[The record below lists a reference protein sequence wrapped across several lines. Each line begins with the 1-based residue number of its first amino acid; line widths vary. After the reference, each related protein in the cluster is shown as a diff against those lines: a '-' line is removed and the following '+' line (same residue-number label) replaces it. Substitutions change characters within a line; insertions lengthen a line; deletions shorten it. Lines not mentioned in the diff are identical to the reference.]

1 MIKILHTADWHLGKK
16 LDSFSRLEEQILVMN
31 EIVEIADQQQ
41 VDLVLIAGD
50 LFDNFNPSVEAVE
63 LFYKTLKRF
72 SNNGKRPVIAIS
84 GNHDSPSLIDAP
96 DPLAREC
103 GIILIGYPNAK
114 IQEFE
119 LNDFKI
125 SKSVEGMIELKLNS
139 FDFPIRIIHTP
150 YANEIRL
157 KQYFGENKE
166 EALNE
171 VLATNWKNIANE
183 YCDENGVNL
192 LMAHLYMNQKGA
204 EILEEPEGEKPIKIG
219 NADMIFSEAI
229 PPQIQYTAL
238 GHLHGFK
245 NIGTEIKPVV
255 YSSSPL
261 CYSFSEAG
269 QTKYV
274 SIIEAEPNQT
284 ISYHKVELKNILLND
299 IKKEYPFVFE
309 LAIYFTKRTEEI
321 FNCAISENEIG
332 FIAMHLGIGL
342 ESQKLSNRY
351 KAILIH
357 PYDNKVKDQLITF
370 LTTKFSSQIE
380 LVNSISY
387 IDEIK
392 INEEN
397 PDIIL
402 STTQLNVDFT
412 YILISPFGLT
422 KDEIKIINYLNE
434 LNIIKLQKDNHMI
447 LKDFFSRDLF
457 YMDMEFDN
465 SEDIIRFLSDK
476 LLEQG
481 IVSNNFYKSVLDR
494 ESISPTSFEQFI
506 AVPHPIVFDSFSSK
520 GAVCILKRPIQWGEY
535 QVKIVI
541 LFAIKNEDRKKL
553 KDYYSLIGQAIIEEN
568 SLRRLLAAKS
578 YSQFLDVFSA

>member
-16 LDSFSRLEEQILVMN
+16 LDSFSRLEEQVLVMN

-63 LFYKTLKRF
+63 LFYKTLKRL
-72 SNNGKRPVIAIS
+72 SNNGKRPVVAIS

-139 FDFPIRIIHTP
+139 FDYPIRIIHTP

-166 EALNE
+166 DALNE

-183 YCDENGVNL
+183 YCDANGVNL

-219 NADMIFSEAI
+219 NADMIFSDAI

-245 NIGTEIKPVV
+245 NIGSEENPVV

-284 ISYHKVELKNILLND
+284 VSYHKVELKNGKPLIRKTFDDINLAVEWLN
-299 IKKEYPFVFE
+299 ENQNALVE
-309 LAIYFTKRTEEI
+309 LT
-321 FNCAISENEIG
+321 
-332 FIAMHLGIGL
+332 L
-342 ESQKLSNRY
+342 ESDSFLKVDERKLIYQSHDG
-351 KAILIH
+351 IIHLI
-357 PYDNKVKDQLITF
+357 PKVKNQEVEMVEYKFADQ
-370 LTTKFSSQIE
+370 TKDMKE
-380 LVNSISY
+380 LFADYFKSKNGNQEPN
-387 IDEIK
+387 DEIK
-392 INEEN
+392 
-397 PDIIL
+397 
-402 STTQLNVDFT
+402 
-412 YILISPFGLT
+412 
-422 KDEIKIINYLNE
+422 
-434 LNIIKLQKDNHMI
+434 
-447 LKDFFSRDLF
+447 DLF
-457 YMDMEFDN
+457 NEILN
-465 SEDIIRFLSDK
+465 S
-476 LLEQG
+476 
-481 IVSNNFYKSVLDR
+481 
-494 ESISPTSFEQFI
+494 
-506 AVPHPIVFDSFSSK
+506 
-520 GAVCILKRPIQWGEY
+520 
-535 QVKIVI
+535 
-541 LFAIKNEDRKKL
+541 
-553 KDYYSLIGQAIIEEN
+553 
-568 SLRRLLAAKS
+568 
-578 YSQFLDVFSA
+578 

>member
-16 LDSFSRLEEQILVMN
+16 LDSFSRLEEQVLVMN

-63 LFYKTLKRF
+63 LFYKTLKRL
-72 SNNGKRPVIAIS
+72 SNNGKRPVVAIS

-139 FDFPIRIIHTP
+139 FNFPIRIIHTP

-166 EALNE
+166 DALNE
-171 VLATNWKNIANE
+171 VLVTNWKNIADE

-245 NIGTEIKPVV
+245 NIGTEEKPVV

-274 SIIEAEPNQT
+274 SVIEAEPNKT
-284 ISYHKVELKNILLND
+284 ISYHKIELKHGKPLIRKTFDDINLAVEWLNENQNALVEL
-299 IKKEYPFVFE
+299 
-309 LAIYFTKRTEEI
+309 T
-321 FNCAISENEIG
+321 
-332 FIAMHLGIGL
+332 L
-342 ESQKLSNRY
+342 ESDSFLKADERKLIYQSHDG
-351 KAILIH
+351 IIHLI
-357 PYDNKVKDQLITF
+357 PKVKNQEIETVEYKFADQ
-370 LTTKFSSQIE
+370 TKDMKE
-380 LVNSISY
+380 LFADYFKSKNGNQEPN
-387 IDEIK
+387 DEIK
-392 INEEN
+392 
-397 PDIIL
+397 
-402 STTQLNVDFT
+402 
-412 YILISPFGLT
+412 
-422 KDEIKIINYLNE
+422 
-434 LNIIKLQKDNHMI
+434 
-447 LKDFFSRDLF
+447 DLF
-457 YMDMEFDN
+457 NEILN
-465 SEDIIRFLSDK
+465 S
-476 LLEQG
+476 
-481 IVSNNFYKSVLDR
+481 
-494 ESISPTSFEQFI
+494 
-506 AVPHPIVFDSFSSK
+506 
-520 GAVCILKRPIQWGEY
+520 
-535 QVKIVI
+535 
-541 LFAIKNEDRKKL
+541 
-553 KDYYSLIGQAIIEEN
+553 
-568 SLRRLLAAKS
+568 
-578 YSQFLDVFSA
+578 

>member
-50 LFDNFNPSVEAVE
+50 LFDNFNPSVEGVE
-63 LFYKTLKRF
+63 LFYKTLKRL
-72 SNNGKRPVIAIS
+72 SNNGKRPVVAIS

-139 FDFPIRIIHTP
+139 FNFPIRIIHTP

-166 EALNE
+166 DALNE
-171 VLATNWKNIANE
+171 VLATNWKNIADE

-192 LMAHLYMNQKGA
+192 LIAHLYMNQKGA

-245 NIGTEIKPVV
+245 NIGTEEKPVV

-274 SIIEAEPNQT
+274 SVIEAEPNQA
-284 ISYHKVELKNILLND
+284 ISYHKIELKNGKPLIRKTFDDINVAVEWLN
-299 IKKEYPFVFE
+299 ENQNALVE
-309 LAIYFTKRTEEI
+309 LT
-321 FNCAISENEIG
+321 
-332 FIAMHLGIGL
+332 L
-342 ESQKLSNRY
+342 ESDSFLKADERKLIY
-351 KAILIH
+351 QAHDGIIHLI
-357 PYDNKVKDQLITF
+357 PKVKNQEIETVEYKFADQ
-370 LTTKFSSQIE
+370 TKDMKE
-380 LVNSISY
+380 LFTDYFKSKNGNQEPN
-387 IDEIK
+387 DEIK
-392 INEEN
+392 
-397 PDIIL
+397 
-402 STTQLNVDFT
+402 
-412 YILISPFGLT
+412 
-422 KDEIKIINYLNE
+422 
-434 LNIIKLQKDNHMI
+434 
-447 LKDFFSRDLF
+447 DLF
-457 YMDMEFDN
+457 NEILN
-465 SEDIIRFLSDK
+465 S
-476 LLEQG
+476 
-481 IVSNNFYKSVLDR
+481 
-494 ESISPTSFEQFI
+494 
-506 AVPHPIVFDSFSSK
+506 
-520 GAVCILKRPIQWGEY
+520 
-535 QVKIVI
+535 
-541 LFAIKNEDRKKL
+541 
-553 KDYYSLIGQAIIEEN
+553 
-568 SLRRLLAAKS
+568 
-578 YSQFLDVFSA
+578 

>member
-16 LDSFSRLEEQILVMN
+16 LDSFSRLEEQVLVMN

-63 LFYKTLKRF
+63 LFYKTLKRL
-72 SNNGKRPVIAIS
+72 SNNGKRPVVAIS

-166 EALNE
+166 DALNE

-183 YCDENGVNL
+183 YCDANGVNL

-219 NADMIFSEAI
+219 NADMIFSDAI

-245 NIGTEIKPVV
+245 NIESEENPVV

-284 ISYHKVELKNILLND
+284 VSYHKVELKNGKPLIRKTFDDINLAVEWLN
-299 IKKEYPFVFE
+299 ENQNALVE
-309 LAIYFTKRTEEI
+309 LT
-321 FNCAISENEIG
+321 
-332 FIAMHLGIGL
+332 L
-342 ESQKLSNRY
+342 ESDSFLKADERKLIYQSHNG
-351 KAILIH
+351 IIHLI
-357 PYDNKVKDQLITF
+357 PKVKNQEVETIEYKFADQ
-370 LTTKFSSQIE
+370 TKDMKE
-380 LVNSISY
+380 LFADYFKSKNGNQEPN
-387 IDEIK
+387 DEIK
-392 INEEN
+392 
-397 PDIIL
+397 
-402 STTQLNVDFT
+402 
-412 YILISPFGLT
+412 
-422 KDEIKIINYLNE
+422 
-434 LNIIKLQKDNHMI
+434 
-447 LKDFFSRDLF
+447 DLF
-457 YMDMEFDN
+457 NEILN
-465 SEDIIRFLSDK
+465 S
-476 LLEQG
+476 
-481 IVSNNFYKSVLDR
+481 
-494 ESISPTSFEQFI
+494 
-506 AVPHPIVFDSFSSK
+506 
-520 GAVCILKRPIQWGEY
+520 
-535 QVKIVI
+535 
-541 LFAIKNEDRKKL
+541 
-553 KDYYSLIGQAIIEEN
+553 
-568 SLRRLLAAKS
+568 
-578 YSQFLDVFSA
+578 

>member
-31 EIVEIADQQQ
+31 EIIEIADQQQ

-63 LFYKTLKRF
+63 LFYKTLKRL
-72 SNNGKRPVIAIS
+72 SNNGKRPVVAIS

-125 SKSVEGMIELKLNS
+125 LKSVEGMIELKLNS
-139 FDFPIRIIHTP
+139 FDYPIRIIHTP

-166 EALNE
+166 DALNE
-171 VLATNWKNIANE
+171 VLATNWKNIADE

-192 LMAHLYMNQKGA
+192 LIAHLYMNQKGA

-245 NIGTEIKPVV
+245 NIGTKEKPVV

-284 ISYHKVELKNILLND
+284 ISYHKVELKNGKPLIRKTFDDINVAVEWLN
-299 IKKEYPFVFE
+299 ENQNALVE
-309 LAIYFTKRTEEI
+309 LI
-321 FNCAISENEIG
+321 
-332 FIAMHLGIGL
+332 L
-342 ESQKLSNRY
+342 ESDSFLKVDERKLIYQSHDG
-351 KAILIH
+351 IIHLI
-357 PYDNKVKDQLITF
+357 PKVKNQEIETVEYKFADQ
-370 LTTKFSSQIE
+370 TKDMKE
-380 LVNSISY
+380 LFADYFKSKNGNQEPN
-387 IDEIK
+387 DEIK
-392 INEEN
+392 
-397 PDIIL
+397 
-402 STTQLNVDFT
+402 
-412 YILISPFGLT
+412 
-422 KDEIKIINYLNE
+422 
-434 LNIIKLQKDNHMI
+434 
-447 LKDFFSRDLF
+447 DLF
-457 YMDMEFDN
+457 NEILN
-465 SEDIIRFLSDK
+465 S
-476 LLEQG
+476 
-481 IVSNNFYKSVLDR
+481 
-494 ESISPTSFEQFI
+494 
-506 AVPHPIVFDSFSSK
+506 
-520 GAVCILKRPIQWGEY
+520 
-535 QVKIVI
+535 
-541 LFAIKNEDRKKL
+541 
-553 KDYYSLIGQAIIEEN
+553 
-568 SLRRLLAAKS
+568 
-578 YSQFLDVFSA
+578 